1 MSNSGRYFIM
11 IPKIMIILGSA
22 SDMDIAEKSMN
33 ILEKLEIPY
42 SLKIASAHRTPNL
55 VREIVSKGSDAGVE
69 VFIGI
74 AGLAAHLPG
83 TIAAYTPR
91 PVIGVPV
98 DVKTNGIDAL
108 DSCVQM
114 PYPSPIATVGIDR
127 GDNGAILAA
136 QFIGINDAEVRQK
149 VIELR
154 AEYAQKVLDSNE
166 IVSGLED
173 KKYLVEDF
181 LTREKLNLRNDVEEI
196 DTGVNENADVAII
209 VGRHSDLITA
219 KKVSVTLD
227 RLKITYNMKVVC
239 PIRSN
244 KKFKSY
250 VKSVENSKIFIGI
263 SSNSSQVTGALV
275 GLTDRPVIGVPCTNE
290 LGNEHLLTVI
300 NMPPGVPVATVGTNN
315 GRNAAVLAGEILSIK
330 NKNIIELLTK
340 LKDKKIN
347 L

>member
-1 MSNSGRYFIM
+1 MV
-11 IPKIMIILGSA
+11 PKVMIILGSA
-22 SDMDIAEKSMN
+22 SDIAIAEKSMD

-55 VREIVSKGSDAGVE
+55 VREIVKQATDAGIE

-83 TIAAYTPR
+83 AIAAYTPR

-98 DVKTNGIDAL
+98 DVKTGGIDAL
-108 DSCVQM
+108 DSCVHM

-136 QFIGINDAEVRQK
+136 QFIAIHDSEVRQK
-149 VIELR
+149 VINLR
-154 AEYAQKVLDSNE
+154 KEYKKKVFNSNK
-166 IVSGLED
+166 VVDDLED
-173 KKYLVEDF
+173 KKFLVKDYLKVEN
-181 LTREKLNLRNDVEEI
+181 LKIEKEDLIEI
-196 DTGVNENADVAII
+196 DESNIKPDADVAII
-209 VGRHSDLITA
+209 VGRQSDLIVA
-219 KKVSVTLD
+219 KKVSATLE
-227 RLKITYNMKVVC
+227 RLQITYNMKVVC

-244 KKFKSY
+244 QKFISY
-250 VKSVENSKIFIGI
+250 VNTVKNSKIFIGI

-275 GLTDRPVIGVPCTNE
+275 GLTDRPVIGVPCENE
-290 LGNEHLLTVI
+290 LGREHMLTTV
-300 NMPPGVPVATVGTNN
+300 NMPPGVPVATVGINN
-315 GRNAAVLAGEILSIK
+315 GRNAGVLAGEILSIK
-330 NKNIIELLTK
+330 DQNIIEVLTK

>member
-1 MSNSGRYFIM
+1 MV
-11 IPKIMIILGSA
+11 PKVMIILGSG
-22 SDMDIAEKSMN
+22 SDIAIAEKCMD
-33 ILEKLEIPY
+33 IFEKLEIPY
-42 SLKIASAHRTPNL
+42 SLKIASAHRTPKL
-55 VREIVSKGSDAGVE
+55 VREIVKQATDAGIE

-83 TIAAYTPR
+83 AIAAYTPR

-98 DVKTNGIDAL
+98 DVKTDGIDAL

-136 QFIGINDAEVRQK
+136 QFMAIHDDEIRQK
-149 VIELR
+149 VIKLR
-154 AEYAQKVLDSNE
+154 KEYERKVYDSNK
-166 IVSGLED
+166 IVDELED
-173 KKYLVEDF
+173 KKYIVKDFLSVENMEISDDELVE
-181 LTREKLNLRNDVEEI
+181 I
-196 DTGVNENADVAII
+196 DDRLIKKDADVAII
-209 VGRHSDLITA
+209 AGRHSDLITA
-219 KKVSVTLD
+219 KKVAATLD
-227 RLKITYNMKVVC
+227 RLKISYNMKVVC

-244 KKFKSY
+244 QKFKSY

-275 GLTDRPVIGVPCTNE
+275 GLTDRPVIGVPCENE
-290 LGNEHLLTVI
+290 LGREHMLTTV
-300 NMPPGVPVATVGTNN
+300 NMPPGVPVATVGINN
-315 GRNAAVLAGEILSIK
+315 GRNAGVLTGEILSIK
-330 NKNIIELLTK
+330 DTNIIELLTK

>member
-1 MSNSGRYFIM
+1 M

-22 SDMDIAEKSMN
+22 SDIAVAEKCMDV
-33 ILEKLEIPY
+33 LEKLEIPY

-55 VREIVSKGSDAGVE
+55 VREIVRQGTDAGIK

-83 TIAAYTPR
+83 AIAAYTPR

-98 DVKTNGIDAL
+98 DVKTDGIDAL

-136 QFIGINDAEVRQK
+136 QFIAINDDEVREKIIKLRKEYAKK
-149 VIELR
+149 VI
-154 AEYAQKVLDSNE
+154 DSNNE
-166 IVSGLED
+166 ITKNLD
-173 KKYLVEDF
+173 KKYLVKDY
-181 LTREKLNLRNDVEEI
+181 LTIETADIEEKIEEI
-196 DTGVNENADVAII
+196 DSSCVNKDADVAIL

-227 RLKITYNMKVVC
+227 RLQITYNMKVVC

-250 VKSVENSKIFIGI
+250 VNAMKNAKVFIGI

-290 LGNEHLLTVI
+290 LGNNHMLTTV
-300 NMPPGVPVATVGTNN
+300 NMPPGVPVATVGINN
-315 GRNAAVLAGEILSIK
+315 GRNAGVLAGEILSID
-330 NKNIIELLTK
+330 NSNITELVEK
-340 LKDKKIN
+340 LKDKKFN

>member
-1 MSNSGRYFIM
+1 MV
-11 IPKIMIILGSA
+11 PKVMIILGSG
-22 SDMDIAEKSMN
+22 SDIAIAEKSMD

-42 SLKIASAHRTPNL
+42 SLKIASAHRTLNL
-55 VREIVSKGSDAGVE
+55 VRELVKQGTDAGIE

-83 TIAAYTPR
+83 VIAAYTPR

-98 DVKTNGIDAL
+98 DVKTCGIDAL

-136 QFIGINDAEVRQK
+136 QFIGIHDEEVRQK

-154 AEYAQKVLDSNE
+154 KEYKKKVFDSNKIVDE
-166 IVSGLED
+166 IED
-173 KKYLVEDF
+173 KKFLVKDF
-181 LTREKLNLRNDVEEI
+181 LKVENLKIKKEKLEINKSNIEE
-196 DTGVNENADVAII
+196 DADVAII
-209 VGRHSDLITA
+209 AGRQSDLIVA
-219 KKVSVTLD
+219 KKVSATLD
-227 RLKITYNMKVVC
+227 RLKISYNMKVVC

-244 KKFKSY
+244 EKFKSY
-250 VKSVENSKIFIGI
+250 VASVENSKIFIGI

-275 GLTDRPVIGVPCTNE
+275 GLTDRPVIGVPCENE
-290 LGNEHLLTVI
+290 LGREHMLTTV
-300 NMPPGVPVATVGTNN
+300 NMPPGVPVATVGINN
-315 GRNAAVLAGEILSIK
+315 GRNAGVLAGEILSIK
-330 NKNIIELLTK
+330 DSNTIEVLTK

>member
-1 MSNSGRYFIM
+1 
-11 IPKIMIILGSA
+11 MIILGSA
-22 SDMDIAEKSMN
+22 SDIHIAEKSMD

-55 VREIVSKGSDAGVE
+55 VREIVKQGTKTGIE

-83 TIAAYTPR
+83 AIAAYTPR

-98 DVKTNGIDAL
+98 DVKTDGIDAL
-108 DSCVQM
+108 DSCVHM

-136 QFIGINDAEVRQK
+136 QFIGIHDSEIRERVINLRKEYQTK
-149 VIELR
+149 V
-154 AEYAQKVLDSNE
+154 YDSNK
-166 IVSGLED
+166 IVDEYKD
-173 KKYLVEDF
+173 KKFLVKDYLNVEN
-181 LTREKLNLRNDVEEI
+181 LKIEKEEI
-196 DTGVNENADVAII
+196 EKIETSSINPDADVAII
-209 VGRHSDLITA
+209 VGRQSDLIVA
-219 KKVSVTLD
+219 KKVSATLE
-227 RLKITYNMKVVC
+227 RLKISYNMKVVC

-244 KKFKSY
+244 SKFKSY
-250 VKSVENSKIFIGI
+250 ISAIKNSKIFIGI

-275 GLTDRPVIGVPCTNE
+275 GLTDRPIIGVPCENE
-290 LGNEHLLTVI
+290 LGREHMLTTV
-300 NMPPGVPVATVGTNN
+300 NMPPGVPVATVGINN
-315 GRNAAVLAGEILSIK
+315 GRNAGVLAGEILSIK
-330 NKNIIELLTK
+330 DTNTIEILTK